1 MPDVHFVM
9 AGHGDMYLK
18 LIDRVAELKMS
29 SRFHFTGFMNSAET
43 DKIYGMSNVYV
54 MPSVSEPFGITPLEA
69 MRSGCPVIISNQ
81 SGVAEV
87 LRYVIKVDFWNIDKL
102 AESIMG
108 LLAYPEISKIL
119 AEEGWKEVEGMKWE
133 YASLRVKEVYSET
146 LKQVR

>member
-1 MPDVHFVM
+1 
-9 AGHGDMYLK
+9 
-18 LIDRVAELKMS
+18 
-29 SRFHFTGFMNSAET
+29 
-43 DKIYGMSNVYV
+43 
-54 MPSVSEPFGITPLEA
+54 LEA

-87 LRYVIKVDFWNIDKL
+87 LRYVIKVDFWNINKL
-102 AESIMG
+102 ADSIIG
-108 LLAYPEISKIL
+108 LLAYPEISKTL